1 MDSTFT
7 RIFSTTYPSHHSPT
21 DLLPRFIPKT
31 RKTSTLSS
39 YYKSVKVSI
48 LYIVPDINLYRCVQ
62 FVKITL
68 DYQGL
73 TRRSAHLGI
82 LKLGKCAD

>member
-1 MDSTFT
+1 M
-7 RIFSTTYPSHHSPT
+7 
-21 DLLPRFIPKT
+21 
-31 RKTSTLSS
+31 
-39 YYKSVKVSI
+39 

-68 DYQGL
+68 DYQDL
-73 TRRSAHLGI
+73 IKHSAHLGI